1 MNIKYDESIDAIYIQ
16 IKDSKILDSE
26 EVSEGIVCDFDSSND
41 LVGIEV
47 LGIKDKTIEQLR
59 DIGVKFDER
68 ERSILKDVFGKFAA
82 AM

>member
-16 IKDSKILDSE
+16 IKDSNILDSE

-68 ERSILKDVFGKFAA
+68 ERAILKDVFGKFAA

>member
-1 MNIKYDESIDAIYIQ
+1 MNIRYDESVDAIYIQ

-26 EVSEGIVCDFDSSND
+26 EVSLGIVCDFDSSND

-47 LGIKDKTIEQLR
+47 LGVKDKTIEQLR
-59 DIGVKFDER
+59 EIGVKFDER
-68 ERSILKDVFGKFAA
+68 ERAILRDVFGKFAA